1 MPPAIATRM
10 APPDLIA
17 IGPRPE
23 RAVEIAVVGHTGIA
37 MCAGVA
43 IKIGAEVIRSRDG
56 TE

>member
-1 MPPAIATRM
+1 MPLAIATRM

-23 RAVEIAVVGHTGIA
+23 RAVEIAVVGHTGLA

-43 IKIGAEVIRSRDG
+43 IEIRAEVIR
-56 TE
+56 